1 MNYFAPFLV
10 KWIKKFSTSP
20 NFILILAHK
29 TSLLPQKGLYLWNM
43 SRPIHW
49 PDLVRCLHTRH
60 CAGQFSPNLRVVL
73 SSVFTIELQTKV
85 RRRFHKHYYLEGVFW
100 MKAAITAYDKCD
112 SASRHFQPG
121 EGPSKGLL
129 RDCEILAKVR
139 LKLYWTQTWT
149 APAPV
154 AADLAAAATLP
165 ELQQHCC
172 CRQLFTNTT
181 TTTIFLAVLSFQHQQ
196 QPHFTLGTC
205 DYFPAAIATTQAVN
219 KAAVSAGNIQ
229 CAARRQKYFT
239 SKKWFARDAIW
250 MMTVYY
256 CAANCTHNCCRT
268 LCRMQHGPISPRD
281 IAFLLCKLRNCG
293 AGQSAGPGDDD
304 VGKFASCR
312 IFAAASCL
320 RSINLQCEHR
330 QHSSSSPAAAG
341 GGNEN
346 KP

>member
-1 MNYFAPFLV
+1 MF
-10 KWIKKFSTSP
+10 
-20 NFILILAHK
+20 
-29 TSLLPQKGLYLWNM
+29 
-43 SRPIHW
+43 
-49 PDLVRCLHTRH
+49 
-60 CAGQFSPNLRVVL
+60 
-73 SSVFTIELQTKV
+73 
-85 RRRFHKHYYLEGVFW
+85 
-100 MKAAITAYDKCD
+100 KA
-112 SASRHFQPG
+112 
-121 EGPSKGLL
+121 PSKGLL

-172 CRQLFTNTT
+172 CRQLFTSTT

-205 DYFPAAIATTQAVN
+205 DYFPAAIATTLAFI

-281 IAFLLCKLRNCG
+281 IAFLLCKLRNCF
-293 AGQSAGPGDDD
+293 AGQSAVPGDDD

-312 IFAAASCL
+312 IFAAAVWTPPTFIFIT
-320 RSINLQCEHR
+320 SI
-330 QHSSSSPAAAG
+330 SSWRKRKQTVIAFHLLEVRLGRFWWSEQFVIG
-341 GGNEN
+341 WHELL
-346 KP
+346 

>member
-1 MNYFAPFLV
+1 M
-10 KWIKKFSTSP
+10 
-20 NFILILAHK
+20 
-29 TSLLPQKGLYLWNM
+29 
-43 SRPIHW
+43 
-49 PDLVRCLHTRH
+49 
-60 CAGQFSPNLRVVL
+60 L
-73 SSVFTIELQTKV
+73 SS
-85 RRRFHKHYYLEGVFW
+85 RRR
-100 MKAAITAYDKCD
+100 
-112 SASRHFQPG
+112 SSRGHP
-121 EGPSKGLL
+121 

-139 LKLYWTQTWT
+139 LKLCWTQTWT

-196 QPHFTLGTC
+196 RPHFTLGTC
-205 DYFPAAIATTQAVN
+205 DYFPAATATTLAFI

-293 AGQSAGPGDDD
+293 AGQSAVPSA
-304 VGKFASCR
+304 VWWWCWEVRKLQNICSSKLSPLHQSPVWTPPTF
-312 IFAAASCL
+312 IFIT
-320 RSINLQCEHR
+320 SI
-330 QHSSSSPAAAG
+330 SSWRKRKQTVIAFHLLEVRLGRFWWSEQFVIG
-341 GGNEN
+341 WHELL
-346 KP
+346 